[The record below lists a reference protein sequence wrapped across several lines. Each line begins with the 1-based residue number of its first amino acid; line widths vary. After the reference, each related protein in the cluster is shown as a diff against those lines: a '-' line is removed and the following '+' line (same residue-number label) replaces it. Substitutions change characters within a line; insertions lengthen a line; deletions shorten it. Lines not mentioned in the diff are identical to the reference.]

1 MPPKRY
7 DDFGMNAIET
17 TGIIDERRQLHLDSA
32 IPITG
37 PVAVRVLILVA
48 EPDDGEEA
56 WVRAAAR
63 NPAFDFLK
71 EEGEDLYTRND
82 GQPFHDQG

>member
-1 MPPKRY
+1 
-7 DDFGMNAIET
+7 MNAIET
-17 TGIIDERRQLHLDSA
+17 TGIIDEKHQLRLDSA

-48 EPDDGEEA
+48 EPGDDEA
-56 WVRAAAR
+56 GWLRAAAR

-71 EEGEDLYTRND
+71 EEGEDIYTRSD
-82 GQPFHDQG
+82 GRPFHDQG